1 MYKKNIKYVD
11 YNGVAREEDCYF
23 NLNKIECTKL
33 QLSTKEGYGEYI
45 KNVVESKD
53 MNAIFDVFNN
63 IILSSYGIKSEDG
76 KQFKKS
82 KELSEAF
89 SQSPAYEALF
99 MELATNPDEAEKFI
113 KGTMPA
119 DLINKLE

>member
-11 YNGVAREEDCYF
+11 YNGVAREDDCYF

-45 KNVVESKD
+45 KKVVESKD

-76 KQFKKS
+76 KLFKKS

-99 MELATNPDEAEKFI
+99 MELATNPEEAEKFI